1 MVTDAR
7 RRGPANQDYP
17 IGCTSCPRTER
28 QHRTALA
35 TPLRQQRSVAV
46 ERTGVPGV
54 LVCEGPS
61 QGLIRR
67 LVDERIGWVR
77 PDVWI
82 PTLQDL
88 PDMSRHAHNL
98 KEVTARGYG
107 IRIGCLQQCFRH
119 A

>member
-1 MVTDAR
+1 MHVAV
-7 RRGPANQDYP
+7 GLP
-17 IGCTSCPRTER
+17 IRITQFGRT
-28 QHRTALA
+28 QLSLKATASPDSLDR
-35 TPLRQQRSVAV
+35 PLRHQRCIAV
-46 ERTGVPGV
+46 QRASVPGV

-98 KEVTARGYG
+98 KEVPT
-107 IRIGCLQQCFRH
+107 
-119 A
+119 